1 MNSVEVID
9 ITVFIIYILGIC
21 LFGISF
27 YRSNKTSN
35 KFITGGGKIPSW
47 VVSFSIFATFVS
59 SISYLG
65 LPGSAFSSNWN
76 AFAFSL
82 SLPIAAIIAAVYFV
96 PLYRNINSAS
106 AYTYMEKRY
115 GSWARIYVSAC
126 YLLTQIMRIGTILYL
141 LGLTLNA
148 FIEIDLSIVIILTGL
163 IVGVYSI
170 FGGIQAVVWTD
181 AIQGIILI
189 FGAIICIIFI
199 LYNSGQGPDEIMRIA
214 YENNKFSLGEFSTRL
229 SVPTFWIVLIYGL
242 FINIQ
247 NFGTDQNYIQRYLLT
262 DTDKKAKYSAF
273 LGGLIY
279 VPVSALFLFIG
290 TVLYGYYQTNG
301 LLPIEISETA
311 DKVFPYFIVNTLP
324 VGFKGLLIAS
334 IFAAGMSTLSTSYN
348 SSATILLIDYYN
360 KYFNKKRVYFSQ
372 MHILYGSTI
381 LIALLGI
388 SVALAMINIKSAL
401 DAWWKLASIFSGG
414 MLGLFLLGF
423 LTKVKG
429 NISPVIGTLV
439 GVLSILVLSI
449 PEFFKFLFGI
459 ENPFHNYLVIVIG
472 TSIIFLT
479 GFLFMIIFKKTK

>member
-1 MNSVEVID
+1 
-9 ITVFIIYILGIC
+9 
-21 LFGISF
+21 
-27 YRSNKTSN
+27 
-35 KFITGGGKIPSW
+35 
-47 VVSFSIFATFVS
+47 
-59 SISYLG
+59 
-65 LPGSAFSSNWN
+65 
-76 AFAFSL
+76 
-82 SLPIAAIIAAVYFV
+82 
-96 PLYRNINSAS
+96 
-106 AYTYMEKRY
+106 
-115 GSWARIYVSAC
+115 
-126 YLLTQIMRIGTILYL
+126 
-141 LGLTLNA
+141 
-148 FIEIDLSIVIILTGL
+148 
-163 IVGVYSI
+163 
-170 FGGIQAVVWTD
+170 
-181 AIQGIILI
+181 
-189 FGAIICIIFI
+189 
-199 LYNSGQGPDEIMRIA
+199 
-214 YENNKFSLGEFSTRL
+214 LGEFSTRL

-290 TVLYGYYQTNG
+290 TILYGYYQTNG

-479 GFLFMIIFKKTK
+479 GFLFMIILKKGK